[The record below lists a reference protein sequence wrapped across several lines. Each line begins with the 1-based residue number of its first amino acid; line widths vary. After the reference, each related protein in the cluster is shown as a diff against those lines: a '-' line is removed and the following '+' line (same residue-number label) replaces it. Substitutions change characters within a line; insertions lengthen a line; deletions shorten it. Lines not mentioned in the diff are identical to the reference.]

1 MAIAYWQ
8 LSRIHALRLSPREAL
23 RYGERCLALCQNEHV
38 APFFVLAYAYES
50 LARAEALASNSEK
63 KMAYISQAEST
74 AASLLDANMQQRLRD
89 DLASIP

>member
-8 LSRIHALRLSPREAL
+8 LSRSHGLRLTSGTANAVLSSVRTNML
-23 RYGERCLALCQNEHV
+23 HR
-38 APFFVLAYAYES
+38 FVLAYAYES

-89 DLASIP
+89 DLATIP